1 MRKGIF
7 YQTSINL
14 TNNLSTNFSPIKET
28 NNFITKIAKDN
39 LLQKY
44 TENKRVNKY
53 QLQIMF
59 PYHLFNK
66 FSLKTDEELNDT
78 KLDLSKTITNH
89 CKVLDKERRLLNS
102 IWENDYQ
109 KYLLK
114 TDNLLKFKPKLKKT
128 KKPNVIKKLY
138 KEIKENNF
146 FMKMKSSKAIMK
158 NKKDKIKVKP
168 LRSMKNL
175 SNAKKK
181 SIIKYSIMNHTPKNL
196 INHKKNS
203 LIINERSNHLFNS
216 SGSKLKKRNFKLFFN
231 KEKNEV
237 NKINNDFRKKK
248 IDYKQSWVQ
257 NKFYSPKNK
266 TIYNNYL
273 LFNKQQH
280 SRLRTNVNTLEN
292 KMTLSKLGIKIHN
305 SSYKI

>member
-1 MRKGIF
+1 MSEGIF

-14 TNNLSTNFSPIKET
+14 KNNLSTNLDNGGFSINKES
-28 NNFITKIAKDN
+28 NNPFNKFAKDN

-44 TENKRVNKY
+44 TENKRINKY

-66 FSLKTDEELNDT
+66 FSLKTDEELKNT

-89 CKVLDKERRLLNS
+89 CEVLDKERRLLNS

-114 TDNLLKFKPKLKKT
+114 TDNLLKLRPKIKKT

-138 KEIKENNF
+138 KEIKENNKENNF

-158 NKKDKIKVKP
+158 SKKDKIKVKS
-168 LRSMKNL
+168 LRSMKSL

-181 SIIKYSIMNHTPKNL
+181 SIIKYSIMDYTPKNL

-203 LIINERSNHLFNS
+203 ISINEGSNHLFNS
-216 SGSKLKKRNFKLFFN
+216 SGFKIKKRNLKLFFN
-231 KEKNEV
+231 KQKKEV
-237 NKINNDFRKKK
+237 NKINNDFRQKK
-248 IDYKQSWVQ
+248 IDYKQIGRAHV
-257 NKFYSPKNK
+257 
-266 TIYNNYL
+266 
-273 LFNKQQH
+273 
-280 SRLRTNVNTLEN
+280 
-292 KMTLSKLGIKIHN
+292 
-305 SSYKI
+305 